1 MKYYQSEMARAAMLE
16 KMKSLVS
23 ACEKIRRD
31 CSRNESGR
39 TTDAEWRR
47 ILWLASNIRADVAI
61 MHALREEFAELQ
73 RENPVESKVQ
83 DATHESDREKIRK
96 IFMKNGFRIKEGK
109 ADLEE
114 YVYQAAYG
122 LIEATCIDLQRERAW
137 VESEQ

>member
-1 MKYYQSEMARAAMLE
+1 MRE
-16 KMKSLVS
+16 KMKSLAS

-73 RENPVESKVQ
+73 RENPVESNAQ
-83 DATHESDREKIRK
+83 HASHEKDRETIRK

-109 ADLEE
+109 TDLEE
-114 YVYQAAYG
+114 YVYQAADG
-122 LIEATCIDLQRERAW
+122 LIEVACIDLQRERAW
-137 VESEQ
+137 VESDQ